1 MIIHPLIRYTLTGL
15 LVLSVALTGFNA
27 VAIAD
32 PLPPSDSTRS
42 ARVDTPPA
50 DEQSPTS
57 PAVDAAPD
65 SAQPEQPAEPSKT
78 YFLSLASEN
87 ARRRVNLDPPATR
100 LSITSESGDTAVQC
114 GDGGKTYSCVPG
126 SSLKIQHDADD
137 PISYI
142 WAQNSSANRVRL
154 RIDVYETIS
163 LLDALQ

>member
-1 MIIHPLIRYTLTGL
+1 MTIYPLIRHVLTGL
-15 LVLSVALTGFNA
+15 LVLLVTLTGIPP

-32 PLPPSDSTRS
+32 PLPPSDSTLS
-42 ARVDTPPA
+42 ALVGTPPA
-50 DEQSPTS
+50 DEQSPNS
-57 PAVDAAPD
+57 PAVDAALD
-65 SAQPEQPAEPSKT
+65 SAKPEQPTEPSKT

-163 LLDALQ
+163 LLDTLQ